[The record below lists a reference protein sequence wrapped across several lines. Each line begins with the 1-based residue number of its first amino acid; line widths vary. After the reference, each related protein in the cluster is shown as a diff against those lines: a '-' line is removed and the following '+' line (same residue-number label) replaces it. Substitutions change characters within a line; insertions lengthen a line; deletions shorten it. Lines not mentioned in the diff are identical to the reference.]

1 MGEDLIR
8 SIREVFSLPD
18 QDYSQY
24 APLTLAYIGDNIYEL
39 VNRTVAVAHGDKQA
53 DKLNRECSAR
63 AKAPAQSR
71 AVRMLLPRFTEQEAD
86 IYRRGRNAT
95 VYTKAKN
102 ATFAEYHEATGLEAV
117 IGFLYLTGQYA
128 RLTELLASAFDYLD
142 HLSEAAEDNVT
153 TEG

>member
-8 SIREVFSLPD
+8 EIREAFALPE
-18 QDYSQY
+18 QDYTQY

-39 VNRTVAVAHGDKQA
+39 VNRTVTVTQGDKQA

-63 AKAPAQSR
+63 AKAPAQAR
-71 AVRMLLPRFTEQEAD
+71 AVRMLLPQFTAQEAA

-102 ATFAEYHEATGLEAV
+102 ATMTEYHEATGLEAV

-128 RLTELLASAFDYLD
+128 RLVALLAQAFDYLD
-142 HLSEAAEDNVT
+142 RTPENEEAGT
-153 TEG
+153 QEG